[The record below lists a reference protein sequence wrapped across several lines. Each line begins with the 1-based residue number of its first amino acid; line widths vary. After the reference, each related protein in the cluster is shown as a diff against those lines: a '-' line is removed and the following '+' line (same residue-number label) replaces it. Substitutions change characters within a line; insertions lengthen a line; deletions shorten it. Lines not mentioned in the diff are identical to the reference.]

1 MSEDL
6 SIRVREF
13 LKQASTTMEATEQM
27 EKIALSPK
35 YMLAASRKAKKLG
48 RTELKRLTS
57 MESVPNGVRYS
68 LPEGLAGGIRSV
80 VRRKTK
86 DGGEYR
92 KLLLKG
98 EQGTPAIHLDQ
109 SFNAKGRRGLTTATV
124 DDGSAFQALIDTPKS
139 ISSNSVRSAI
149 NASKVENI
157 AKNRVAG
164 KPDGNPGAA
173 GISKSDVAGAGAG
186 SAGGAGAAGEKADS
200 LFSKGKQKAYE
211 AWDKGKGLAKAHP
224 VLAAGIGAV
233 GTGGTTGILGYNMGH
248 SSGQEDTA
256 KLVSDYY
263 KIREAML
270 QQQLAGANSSLWNRI
285 ANVFGAG
292 DLSAIAGGGL
302 DFGAAPVSAER
313 ASKVLDELAHQDD
326 IRRSL
331 GI

>member
-13 LKQASTTMEATEQM
+13 LKQASATMEATEQM
-27 EKIALSPK
+27 EKIALSAK
-35 YMLAASRKAKKLG
+35 TMLAAAAKAKKLG
-48 RTELKRLTS
+48 RTNLKRLYS
-57 MESVPNGVRYS
+57 MESVPNGVQYS
-68 LPEGLAGGIRSV
+68 LPEGLAGGIKSV
-80 VRRKTK
+80 TRKKTK
-86 DGGEYR
+86 HGGEDR
-92 KLLLKG
+92 VLWFRG
-98 EQGTPAIHLDQ
+98 EQGTPDLRLAQ
-109 SFNAKGRRGLTTATV
+109 SFDAKGRRFLTSAT
-124 DDGSAFQALIDTPKS
+124 DAGSYSPTIINTPKS
-139 ISSNSVRSAI
+139 ISSNSVRAALDS
-149 NASKVENI
+149 
-157 AKNRVAG
+157 AKNRTAQSAPAPAPTTKGTSAG
-164 KPDGNPGAA
+164 KATEST
-173 GISKSDVAGAGAG
+173 SKAE
-186 SAGGAGAAGEKADS
+186 GAGAAGEKADS

-211 AWDKGKGLAKAHP
+211 AWDKGKGWAKANP
-224 VLAAGIGAV
+224 ALAAGIGAV

-302 DFGAAPVSAER
+302 DFGASPVSAER
-313 ASKVLDELAHQDD
+313 ASKVLDQLSRQDD
-326 IRRSL
+326 IRQSL

>member
-35 YMLAASRKAKKLG
+35 YMLAAARKAKKLG

-57 MESVPNGVRYS
+57 MESVPGEFEGVRYRS
-68 LPEGLAGGIRSV
+68 PEGLVERAIAPGNMPA
-80 VRRKTK
+80 RKITRVTK
-86 DGGEYR
+86 DPEGRQRTEVTMTLFPPNRPKGSSRGGTST
-92 KLLLKG
+92 K
-98 EQGTPAIHLDQ
+98 P
-109 SFNAKGRRGLTTATV
+109 NAKTQQAPADATTKSTAT
-124 DDGSAFQALIDTPKS
+124 
-139 ISSNSVRSAI
+139 
-149 NASKVENI
+149 
-157 AKNRVAG
+157 
-164 KPDGNPGAA
+164 

-186 SAGGAGAAGEKADS
+186 SVEGAGAAGEKADS